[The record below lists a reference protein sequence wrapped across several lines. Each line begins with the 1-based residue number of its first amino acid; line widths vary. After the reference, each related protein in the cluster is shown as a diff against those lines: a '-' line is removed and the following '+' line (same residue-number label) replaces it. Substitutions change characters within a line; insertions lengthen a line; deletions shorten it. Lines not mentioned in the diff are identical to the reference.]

1 MAVVAAVV
9 ALSARLPDP
18 ATVPDGPLLHFRE
31 SYALLDGKRNG
42 NPQVYKPN
50 IYESWSRQWPE
61 SACDKTGYKYYI
73 DNYERRQGLEILPP
87 NWKGA
92 ERSNWFQGLQQG
104 GLPLSPTGP
113 WLSLPR
119 GPLATGNT
127 KESSLILRI
136 E

>member
-50 IYESWSRQWPE
+50 IYMRV
-61 SACDKTGYKYYI
+61 
-73 DNYERRQGLEILPP
+73 
-87 NWKGA
+87 GA
-92 ERSNWFQGLQQG
+92 DSGRKVLVIKQDTN
-104 GLPLSPTGP
+104 
-113 WLSLPR
+113 
-119 GPLATGNT
+119 
-127 KESSLILRI
+127 II
-136 E
+136 